1 MAALRRY
8 HLACFGKSAGHGA
21 ISCKYFAILA
31 DNGTTCGVQVLVY
44 AALLINK
51 LELELLLLEHVGIA
65 SYLLL
70 LIQRLHLVILP
81 VTWRGGFLSL

>member
-21 ISCKYFAILA
+21 ISCKYFALLA
-31 DNGTTCGVQVLVY
+31 YNGTTCGVQVLVY
-44 AALLINK
+44 STLLVNK
-51 LELELLLLEHVGIA
+51 LELELLLLEHICIA

-70 LIQRLHLVILP
+70 LIQRLHFVILS